1 MYRLCCT
8 GSINARKGQR
18 LIIEALKN
26 IPKDILKEIH
36 IDFIGDGSD
45 RIPLEMMVKDNE
57 LEKHVSFLGLIPNN
71 EVYKY
76 LANNNIFILM
86 SKNEGLPISII
97 EAMRE
102 SMAIISTEVSGIPEL
117 VKTGYNGIL
126 LNPNT
131 IRPHH
136 QAHPRLLSKSRLYPS
151 HRTEQGI
158 GNKCFSV
165 PSRLPALPDK
175 PLSVR

>member
-131 IRPHH
+131 EELIDLLK
-136 QAHPRLLSKSRLYPS
+136 RLNNYDWIQMGLNSRRRFEKEFTFDRMSLEFCKMYD
-151 HRTEQGI
+151 EVVG
-158 GNKCFSV
+158 
-165 PSRLPALPDK
+165 
-175 PLSVR
+175 